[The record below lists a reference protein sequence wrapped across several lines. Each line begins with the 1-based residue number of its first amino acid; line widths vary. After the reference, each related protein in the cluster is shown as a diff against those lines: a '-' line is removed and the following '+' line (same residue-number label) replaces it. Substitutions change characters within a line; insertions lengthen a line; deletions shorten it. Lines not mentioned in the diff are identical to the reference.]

1 MTEHLYIHI
10 PFCSNICS
18 YCDFPRLKTNNQDL
32 IKKYLDKLILNLKL
46 TSVKHQY
53 KTIYIGG
60 GTPNYLNEIDL
71 DYLLRNLK
79 QYLNKNEYEFTIELN
94 PELVTKKQV
103 LILARNKINRISIG
117 VQTFNTSIL
126 KKMNRNHNKNNVIDA
141 INFLKK
147 SNINNISLDFI
158 YGFNDLKNDDLDES
172 FHFISKYEINHVS
185 FYALEVKT
193 NSILNKQK
201 YRTNEEL
208 IEEQLVYI
216 EDNLNELKYLR
227 YEISNWTTNSKYES
241 VHNKA
246 YWLSN
251 DWKAI
256 GYGSSGFENRNVY
269 QNSNNFDS
277 EYLTF
282 EKITIKDYYFQI
294 LMMGLR
300 LNSGIDLSIE
310 KNKKAYEMYQKKIT
324 NCQIKNNML
333 FCDNPNLLNDILIN
347 LLD

>member
-10 PFCSNICS
+10 PFCSNICL

-32 IKKYLDKLILNLKL
+32 IKKYLDKLIFNLKS
-46 TSVKHQY
+46 TSIKNQY

-71 DYLLRNLK
+71 DYLLSNLK
-79 QYLNKNEYEFTIELN
+79 EYLNENEYEFTIELN
-94 PELVTKKQV
+94 PELVTEEQV
-103 LILARNKINRISIG
+103 IVLAKNKINRISIG
-117 VQTFNTSIL
+117 VQTFNTNIL
-126 KKMNRNHNKNNVIDA
+126 KKMNRNHDKDNVINA
-141 INFLKK
+141 INFLIK
-147 SNINNISLDFI
+147 SNIKNISLDFI
-158 YGFNDLKNDDLDES
+158 YGFNDLKNKDLDES
-172 FHFISKYEINHVS
+172 FNFISKYGIKHVS

-201 YRTNEEL
+201 YRISEEL
-208 IEEQLVYI
+208 IEDQLMYI
-216 EDNLNELKYLR
+216 QDNLKELKYQR
-227 YEISNWTTNSKYES
+227 YEVSNWTTNLKYQS
-241 VHNKA
+241 QHNKA

-269 QNSNNFDS
+269 ENSKNFDS

-282 EKITIKDYYFQI
+282 EKISVKDYYFQI

-300 LNSGIDLSIE
+300 LNSGIDLNIE
-310 KNKKAYEMYQKKIT
+310 KNKKAYEMYEKKIT

-333 FCDNPNLLNDILIN
+333 FCNNPNLLNDILIN